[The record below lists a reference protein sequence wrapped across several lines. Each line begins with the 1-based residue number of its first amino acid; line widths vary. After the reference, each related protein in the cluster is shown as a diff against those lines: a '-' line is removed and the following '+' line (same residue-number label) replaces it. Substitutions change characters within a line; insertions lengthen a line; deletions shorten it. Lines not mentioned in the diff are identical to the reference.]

1 MVKQLKE
8 VGEGAEILAKRFEK
22 EKAQLEKENSERAED
37 VARLEKEKADLQA
50 RIDGIGE
57 ERDEEKRQLE
67 ELLREVGKAAT
78 AARKEA
84 DDCAETIAN
93 LQKTAVSLR
102 KSEELADSYSS
113 NLEHAVRVSDELISS
128 VGVSSAPMR
137 LAVAGIDF
145 DKLGA
150 LAIAET
156 AKIDFAKLNAALGR
170 IDLDAAMRAARVL
183 GPPRVDEENE
193 DDE

>member
-1 MVKQLKE
+1 MDRYKWGKAREEHIKILERQRDDERATVSRLEKEKTELEKNSAPAMVKQLKE

-78 AARKEA
+78 AAR
-84 DDCAETIAN
+84 
-93 LQKTAVSLR
+93 
-102 KSEELADSYSS
+102 
-113 NLEHAVRVSDELISS
+113 
-128 VGVSSAPMR
+128 
-137 LAVAGIDF
+137 
-145 DKLGA
+145 
-150 LAIAET
+150 
-156 AKIDFAKLNAALGR
+156 
-170 IDLDAAMRAARVL
+170 
-183 GPPRVDEENE
+183 
-193 DDE
+193 